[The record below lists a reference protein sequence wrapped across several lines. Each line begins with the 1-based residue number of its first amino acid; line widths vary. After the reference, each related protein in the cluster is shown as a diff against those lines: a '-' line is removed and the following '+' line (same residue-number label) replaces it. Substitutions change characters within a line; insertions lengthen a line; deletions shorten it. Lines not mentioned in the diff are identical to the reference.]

1 MLKHNQTSDNNL
13 VNHALILF
21 ILFAVVA
28 LALAIF
34 VARRYFNKDA
44 RAQRELNKYL
54 SQPLSTD
61 EIGRFYER
69 YIGHLYETEGY
80 DVIYNGAI
88 NGYADLGRDL
98 IVKCID
104 EVLIIQTKCWSK
116 NKWIQE
122 KHIFQ
127 LFGTM
132 THFKLTSEKNGRPTK
147 AVFYT
152 TAKYGDVARDA
163 ARVLGVELRT
173 EELNRSYPMIKC
185 SVSSGGDKFYYLP
198 FDQNYDNIKID
209 LHRDEYFAKTVKEA
223 VAKGFRRAA

>member
-1 MLKHNQTSDNNL
+1 MIFIEVSDNDL
-13 VNHALILF
+13 MNHILIIFTLMAIVVLAVFLF
-21 ILFAVVA
+21 
-28 LALAIF
+28 
-34 VARRYFNKDA
+34 RRFFSKDE

-54 SQPLSTD
+54 SQPLSSD

-98 IVKCID
+98 IVKCVD

-122 KHIFQ
+122 KHVFQ

-132 THFKLTSEKNGRPTK
+132 THFTRTSEKNGRPTK

-163 ARVLGVELRT
+163 AKVLGVELRT

-185 SVSSGGDKFYYLP
+185 SVSSSGDKLYYLP
-198 FDQNYDNIKID
+198 FDQGYDNIKID
-209 LHRDEYFAKTVKEA
+209 LHRDEYFTKTVKEA

>member
-1 MLKHNQTSDNNL
+1 MNNA
-13 VNHALILF
+13 VVICIL
-21 ILFAVVA
+21 LTVVA
-28 LALAIF
+28 LIVF
-34 VARRYFNKDA
+34 VVRRFFNKDA
-44 RAQRELNKYL
+44 RAQRQLNKYL
-54 SQPLSTD
+54 RQSLSTD

-80 DVIYNGAI
+80 DVTYNGAL

-98 IVKCID
+98 IVKCVD

-116 NKWIQE
+116 RKWIQE

-132 THFKLTSEKNGRPTK
+132 THFKLTHEKNGRPTK

-163 ARVLGVELRT
+163 ARVLGVELRS

-185 SVSSGGDKFYYLP
+185 SISSDGEKSYYLP
-198 FDQNYDNIKID
+198 FDSDYDKIKID